1 VSSGPEGGPPV
12 PRASSSTAAAT
23 AIAERFAVEGRL
35 RTIAPQAGGH
45 INESWVVTWDRPRG
59 PSCFLLQ
66 HVNRF
71 VFRRPGLVM
80 ENLARV
86 TRHIAS
92 RLEREGTPSRERR
105 VLSLVP
111 TREGASH
118 LVDADGETW
127 RLFPWIEGTR
137 SWEHAETTSQAGAAA
152 FAFGRFLRQ
161 LADLPEPPLH
171 ETIPRFHD
179 TPARLVALERA
190 WGADAAG
197 RASSAGRE
205 TAALLDR
212 RRVAGALVDRVERG
226 DLAVRTAH
234 NDAKIA
240 NVLFDTSTGEPLCVV
255 DLDTVMPGL
264 ALNDFGDLVRS
275 AVSDSAEDERDLS
288 RVSVR
293 MDVFRALARG
303 FVEGA
308 GDLLSP
314 LERSLLATAGK
325 VIVLEQAARF
335 LTDHLEG
342 DPYYGADRPGHNLD
356 RARSQLRLLES
367 LEEHETEL
375 ERVVEEIGT
384 TGSSPT

>member
-1 VSSGPEGGPPV
+1 VSSGAEGPPV
-12 PRASSSTAAAT
+12 ARTPSSIAAAA
-23 AIAERFAVEGRL
+23 AIAERFAVGGRL
-35 RTIAPQAGGH
+35 RTVAPQAGGH
-45 INESWVVTWDRPRG
+45 INESWVVTWDGPRG
-59 PSCFLLQ
+59 PSRFLLQ
-66 HVNRF
+66 HLNRF
-71 VFRRPGLVM
+71 VFRRPELVM

-92 RLEREGTPSRERR
+92 RLDREGVPSRERR

-111 TREGASH
+111 TREGTTH
-118 LVDADGETW
+118 LVEADGETW

-137 SWEHAETTSQAGAAA
+137 SWERAETGSQAGAAA
-152 FAFGRFLRQ
+152 LAFGRFLRQ

-179 TPARLVALERA
+179 TPARLVTLERVSTR
-190 WGADAAG
+190 DAAG
-197 RASSAGRE
+197 RASSAREE
-205 TAALLDR
+205 TASLLDR
-212 RRVAGALVDRVERG
+212 RGVAGALIDRVEG
-226 DLAVRTAH
+226 GELAVRTAH

-240 NVLFDTSTGEPLCVV
+240 NVLFDTSTGEPLCVA

-293 MDVFRALARG
+293 TSVFRALAQG
-303 FVEGA
+303 FLEGA

-314 LERSLLATAGK
+314 RERSLLVTAGK

-367 LEEHETEL
+367 LEEREADL
-375 ERVVEEIGT
+375 ERVVLEIGAT
-384 TGSSPT
+384 